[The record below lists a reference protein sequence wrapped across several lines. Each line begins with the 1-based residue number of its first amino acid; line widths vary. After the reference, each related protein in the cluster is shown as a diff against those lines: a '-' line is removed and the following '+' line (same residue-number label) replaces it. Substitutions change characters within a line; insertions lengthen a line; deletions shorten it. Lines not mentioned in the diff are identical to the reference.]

1 MSPKVEKIKP
11 FIKELSL
18 EELEELKEF
27 LINNYFKEFEKKELK
42 EIKKE
47 LKKANHNEE
56 LIKDIID
63 GLKKA
68 SIYEN

>member
-27 LINNYFKEFEKKELK
+27 LINNYFKEFEKKELE
-42 EIKKE
+42 EIEKE

-56 LIKDIID
+56 LIRDIIN